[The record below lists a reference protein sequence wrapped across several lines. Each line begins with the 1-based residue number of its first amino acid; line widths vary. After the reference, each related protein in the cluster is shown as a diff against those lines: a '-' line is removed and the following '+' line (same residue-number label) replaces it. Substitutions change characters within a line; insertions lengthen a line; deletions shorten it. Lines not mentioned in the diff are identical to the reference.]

1 MRFLIP
7 LSILNS
13 SLNNSS
19 HHIVNMR
26 PWLLFQACSLAKV
39 LPLII
44 HFNSNHWMILSKFVS
59 EAKTISSRRELVQSP
74 GLLMNWARLNR
85 ESEKCKKLLRDLN
98 NWRSWKDIEKKD
110 STGRFNC
117 MRSKDEKKKM
127 KWRGI
132 EILRIKD
139 KSTSKTKRA
148 TFYNLTKAIR
158 WTILK
163 TKRAWVKAKNGER
176 S

>member
-1 MRFLIP
+1 
-7 LSILNS
+7 
-13 SLNNSS
+13 
-19 HHIVNMR
+19 
-26 PWLLFQACSLAKV
+26 
-39 LPLII
+39 
-44 HFNSNHWMILSKFVS
+44 MILSKFVS

-139 KSTSKTKRA
+139 KSTSKNKKSNFLQSNKSDKMNYLKNKKSLSKSEKWRKKLRKREKKNSK
-148 TFYNLTKAIR
+148 TRSDEFKSIR
-158 WTILK
+158 PRSGKLK
-163 TKRAWVKAKNGER
+163 CFSQMLST
-176 S
+176 